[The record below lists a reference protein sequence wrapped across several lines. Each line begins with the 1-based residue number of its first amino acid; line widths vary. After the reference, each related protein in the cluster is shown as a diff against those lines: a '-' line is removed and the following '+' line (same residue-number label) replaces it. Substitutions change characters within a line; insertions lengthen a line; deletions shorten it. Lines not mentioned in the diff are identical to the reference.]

1 MVRSDNKQLAIN
13 IFSNICIYVLQFVI
27 SFLLTPFIVKAL
39 GVEAYGFVGLSNNII
54 SYTTLITVA
63 LNAMASRFISIEYH
77 KNNIKKANVY
87 FSSVFYGNLILGI
100 IMMAIS
106 SVIVLYLEYIVN
118 IPEKLVSDVKILFI
132 LLSVNAILGIITS
145 VFNIATFVKNRIDLR
160 SIRTAIGNVLRALSL
175 LIVFSVFTP
184 KLWLLGISGMIC
196 TTYLIIVNIQ
206 YTRLLTPELKVNY
219 KNFDWTS
226 VVLLV
231 TSGLWSLLTAM
242 SDMFAKGFDLLLS
255 NIFIDATS
263 MGLLSLSMSI
273 PMILQSI
280 CTSLS
285 ICFAPSWTLYYAKKD
300 TVRLKYELAKS
311 IRIMGFM
318 SLLPLCILFSY
329 GDIFYSLWLPTQDYQ
344 MIYYLTVIGCLG
356 YIFAFPLDSV
366 WEIFTVTNKVKLAA
380 INLIVNNFMVFGIVM
395 IGMFLTESN
404 IVKLFIL
411 ASTRSFMIAFRSLTF
426 LPLSGAKLVEMK
438 AWALY
443 KPALKNLL
451 SILIICII
459 SILFKNI
466 LFDSTWLS
474 FLVCC
479 VITIIIGVMV
489 SAFVTLNSSDR
500 EYLLS
505 IIKAKLKIG

>member
-1 MVRSDNKQLAIN
+1 
-13 IFSNICIYVLQFVI
+13 
-27 SFLLTPFIVKAL
+27 
-39 GVEAYGFVGLSNNII
+39 
-54 SYTTLITVA
+54 
-63 LNAMASRFISIEYH
+63 
-77 KNNIKKANVY
+77 
-87 FSSVFYGNLILGI
+87 
-100 IMMAIS
+100 
-106 SVIVLYLEYIVN
+106 
-118 IPEKLVSDVKILFI
+118 
-132 LLSVNAILGIITS
+132 
-145 VFNIATFVKNRIDLR
+145 
-160 SIRTAIGNVLRALSL
+160 
-175 LIVFSVFTP
+175 
-184 KLWLLGISGMIC
+184 
-196 TTYLIIVNIQ
+196 
-206 YTRLLTPELKVNY
+206 
-219 KNFDWTS
+219 
-226 VVLLV
+226 
-231 TSGLWSLLTAM
+231 
-242 SDMFAKGFDLLLS
+242 
-255 NIFIDATS
+255 
-263 MGLLSLSMSI
+263 
-273 PMILQSI
+273 
-280 CTSLS
+280 
-285 ICFAPSWTLYYAKKD
+285 
-300 TVRLKYELAKS
+300 
-311 IRIMGFM
+311 MGFM

-380 INLIVNNFMVFGIVM
+380 INLIVHNFMVFGIVM

-411 ASTRSFMIAFRSLTF
+411 AGTRSFMIAFRSLTF

-459 SILFKNI
+459 SILFKTI

>member
-184 KLWLLGISGMIC
+184 KLWLLGISWMIC

-411 ASTRSFMIAFRSLTF
+411 AGTRSFMIAFRSLTF